1 MSGASPAP
9 VGYWEYGWEKC
20 KRQPLVPLG
29 KSSSY
34 PQTHTRYHQNIQTHI
49 ASPGLILRCACYLC
63 GAHRGLGLAEEG
75 QPGAI
80 QQVLAIQS
88 SVSRPPASTS
98 SDSIAEVLPSRY
110 AFPRVALYMHPAEHK
125 V

>member
-34 PQTHTRYHQNIQTHI
+34 PQTHIRYHQNIQTHI

-75 QPGAI
+75 QPGTV
-80 QQVLAIQS
+80 QQVLAIPS

-98 SDSIAEVLPSRY
+98 SSPIADVLTSCYTFSRT
-110 AFPRVALYMHPAEHK
+110 ALHMQSAERK